1 MGLHL
6 HSACRLPKGAF
17 CFVPASA
24 QTQSATVLLT
34 ARFLLISEMNKKEA
48 CLHKKKVGPYL
59 VICALCEV
67 TKGTGLSLVKSDSRI
82 SSVRWSFGVRRERL
96 LQDTV
101 SRGLNMPFQQ
111 ALKRGEV
118 FLGGIFVGRGERG
131 D

>member
-34 ARFLLISEMNKKEA
+34 ARFLLISEMN
-48 CLHKKKVGPYL
+48 KKVGPYL

-96 LQDTV
+96 LQDAV
-101 SRGLNMPFQQ
+101 SRGLNMPFKQ